1 MKLKLDCEN
10 ALYGANMRII
20 CKVDG
25 GLCGFQR
32 FKPCK
37 GWSVLTEGSATCLR
51 RTVKKSGKKTVKK
64 HSDNVRD
71 EG

>member
-10 ALYGANMRII
+10 AMYGANMRII

-37 GWSVLTEGSATCLR
+37 GWSVLTDGSATCLR
-51 RTVKKSGKKTVKK
+51 RTVKKSGKKTAPKRTNK
-64 HSDNVRD
+64 I
-71 EG
+71 

>member
-1 MKLKLDCEN
+1 MKLKLECEN
-10 ALYGANMRII
+10 AMYGANMRII

-37 GWSVLTEGSATCLR
+37 GWSVLTDGSATCTR
-51 RTVKKSGKKTVKK
+51 RTVKKSGKKTAPKRTDK
-64 HSDNVRD
+64 I
-71 EG
+71 

>member
-1 MKLKLDCEN
+1 MKLKLECEN
-10 ALYGANMRII
+10 ALYGANMHII

-37 GWSVLTEGSATCLR
+37 GWSVLTDGSTTCTR
-51 RTVKKSGKKTVKK
+51 RTVKKSGKKTAPK
-64 HSDNVRD
+64 HTNKI
-71 EG
+71 

>member
-10 ALYGANMRII
+10 AMYGANMRII

-37 GWSVLTEGSATCLR
+37 GWSVLTDGSATCLR
-51 RTVKKSGKKTVKK
+51 RTVKKSGKKTAPKRTNKV
-64 HSDNVRD
+64 
-71 EG
+71 

>member
-20 CKVDG
+20 CRIDG

-51 RTVKKSGKKTVKK
+51 RTVKKSGKKTAPKRTNKV
-64 HSDNVRD
+64 
-71 EG
+71 

>member
-10 ALYGANMRII
+10 AMYAANMHII

-51 RTVKKSGKKTVKK
+51 RTVKKSGKKTAPKRTNK
-64 HSDNVRD
+64 I
-71 EG
+71 

>member
-10 ALYGANMRII
+10 ALYGANMHII

-51 RTVKKSGKKTVKK
+51 RTVKKSGKKTAPKRTNKV
-64 HSDNVRD
+64 
-71 EG
+71 

>member
-1 MKLKLDCEN
+1 MKLKLECEN
-10 ALYGANMRII
+10 AMYGANMRII

-37 GWSVLTEGSATCLR
+37 GWSVLTDGSATCTR
-51 RTVKKSGKKTVKK
+51 RTGKKNEKK
-64 HSDNVRD
+64 TAPKRTNKV
-71 EG
+71 

>member
-10 ALYGANMRII
+10 AMYGANMRII

-51 RTVKKSGKKTVKK
+51 RTVKKSGKKTATK
-64 HSDNVRD
+64 HTNKI
-71 EG
+71 

>member
-10 ALYGANMRII
+10 AMYGANMRII

-51 RTVKKSGKKTVKK
+51 RTVKKSGKKTAPKRTNKV
-64 HSDNVRD
+64 
-71 EG
+71 

>member
-10 ALYGANMRII
+10 AMYGANMRII

-37 GWSVLTEGSATCLR
+37 GWSVLTEGSAACLR
-51 RTVKKSGKKTVKK
+51 RTVKKSGKKTAPKRTNKV
-64 HSDNVRD
+64 
-71 EG
+71 

>member
-10 ALYGANMRII
+10 AMYAANMHII
-20 CKVDG
+20 CKIDG

-37 GWSVLTEGSATCLR
+37 GWSVLTEGSAGCLR
-51 RTVKKSGKKTVKK
+51 RKGKQNGKKTAKK
-64 HSDNVRD
+64 HTDKI
-71 EG
+71 

>member
-1 MKLKLDCEN
+1 MKLKLECEN
-10 ALYGANMRII
+10 AMYGANMRII

-37 GWSVLTEGSATCLR
+37 GWSVLTDGSATCLR
-51 RTVKKSGKKTVKK
+51 RTVKKSGKKTAPKRTNK
-64 HSDNVRD
+64 I
-71 EG
+71 

>member
-1 MKLKLDCEN
+1 MKLKLECEN
-10 ALYGANMRII
+10 ALYGANMHII

-51 RTVKKSGKKTVKK
+51 RTVKKSGKKTAPKRTNK
-64 HSDNVRD
+64 I
-71 EG
+71 

>member
-1 MKLKLDCEN
+1 MKLKLECEN
-10 ALYGANMRII
+10 ALYGANMHII

-51 RTVKKSGKKTVKK
+51 RTVKKSGKKTAPKRTNKV
-64 HSDNVRD
+64 
-71 EG
+71 